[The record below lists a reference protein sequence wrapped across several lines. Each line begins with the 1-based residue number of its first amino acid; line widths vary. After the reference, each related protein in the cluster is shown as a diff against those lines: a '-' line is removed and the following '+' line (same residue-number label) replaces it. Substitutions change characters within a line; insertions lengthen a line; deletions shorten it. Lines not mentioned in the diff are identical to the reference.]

1 MVEIFLNF
9 LIVVGMILMSA
20 LTALAR
26 VQSPIEAM
34 TVTILTLL
42 AYTALNVG
50 VMKMRQ
56 SKMQQDINELK
67 ELIKKKQIIE
77 YYEETY
83 IYRDFRMYSSNCD
96 MCMLTWFCYHK
107 RYNR

>member
-9 LIVVGMILMSA
+9 LIVIGMILMSA
-20 LTALAR
+20 LTAMAR

-56 SKMQQDINELK
+56 SKMQQDIDELK
-67 ELIKKKQIIE
+67 ELLKSE
-77 YYEETY
+77 
-83 IYRDFRMYSSNCD
+83 DGG
-96 MCMLTWFCYHK
+96 H
-107 RYNR
+107 

>member
-9 LIVVGMILMSA
+9 LIVIGMILLSA
-20 LTALAR
+20 LTAMAR

-42 AYTALNVG
+42 VYTALNVG

-67 ELIKKKQIIE
+67 ELIKKEQ
-77 YYEETY
+77 
-83 IYRDFRMYSSNCD
+83 
-96 MCMLTWFCYHK
+96 
-107 RYNR
+107 

>member
-1 MVEIFLNF
+1 
-9 LIVVGMILMSA
+9 MSA
-20 LTALAR
+20 LTAMAR

-56 SKMQQDINELK
+56 TKMQQDIDELK
-67 ELIKKKQIIE
+67 ELIRKEQ
-77 YYEETY
+77 
-83 IYRDFRMYSSNCD
+83 
-96 MCMLTWFCYHK
+96 
-107 RYNR
+107 

>member
-9 LIVVGMILMSA
+9 LIVIGMILMSA
-20 LTALAR
+20 LTTMAR

-67 ELIKKKQIIE
+67 ELVKGKQ
-77 YYEETY
+77 
-83 IYRDFRMYSSNCD
+83 
-96 MCMLTWFCYHK
+96 
-107 RYNR
+107 

>member
-9 LIVVGMILMSA
+9 LIVVGMILISV
-20 LTALAR
+20 LTAMAR

-42 AYTALNVG
+42 AYTSLNVG

-56 SKMQQDINELK
+56 FKMQQDIDELK
-67 ELIKKKQIIE
+67 ELIKKEQ
-77 YYEETY
+77 
-83 IYRDFRMYSSNCD
+83 
-96 MCMLTWFCYHK
+96 
-107 RYNR
+107 

>member
-9 LIVVGMILMSA
+9 LIVIGMILMSV
-20 LTALAR
+20 LTAMAR

-56 SKMQQDINELK
+56 TKMQQDINELK
-67 ELIKKKQIIE
+67 ELIKKEQ
-77 YYEETY
+77 
-83 IYRDFRMYSSNCD
+83 
-96 MCMLTWFCYHK
+96 
-107 RYNR
+107 

>member
-20 LTALAR
+20 LTAMAR
-26 VQSPIEAM
+26 LQSPIEAM

-56 SKMQQDINELK
+56 SKMQQDIDELK
-67 ELIKKKQIIE
+67 ELLKSE
-77 YYEETY
+77 DGG
-83 IYRDFRMYSSNCD
+83 R
-96 MCMLTWFCYHK
+96 
-107 RYNR
+107 

>member
-20 LTALAR
+20 LTAMAR

-56 SKMQQDINELK
+56 AKMQQDIEELK
-67 ELIKKKQIIE
+67 ELIKVKDK
-77 YYEETY
+77 
-83 IYRDFRMYSSNCD
+83 N
-96 MCMLTWFCYHK
+96 
-107 RYNR
+107 

>member
-9 LIVVGMILMSA
+9 LIVIGMILMSA
-20 LTALAR
+20 LTAMAR

-56 SKMQQDINELK
+56 AKMQQDIDELK
-67 ELIKKKQIIE
+67 ELIKDKNK
-77 YYEETY
+77 
-83 IYRDFRMYSSNCD
+83 D
-96 MCMLTWFCYHK
+96 
-107 RYNR
+107 

>member
-1 MVEIFLNF
+1 MVEILLNSI
-9 LIVVGMILMSA
+9 IVMSMIIISA
-20 LTALAR
+20 VTALAR

-56 SKMQQDINELK
+56 AKMQQDIEELK
-67 ELIKKKQIIE
+67 ELIKGKDK
-77 YYEETY
+77 
-83 IYRDFRMYSSNCD
+83 N
-96 MCMLTWFCYHK
+96 
-107 RYNR
+107 

>member
-9 LIVVGMILMSA
+9 LIVIGMILMSA
-20 LTALAR
+20 LTAMAR

-34 TVTILTLL
+34 TVTILTLS

-56 SKMQQDINELK
+56 TKMQQDIDELK
-67 ELIKKKQIIE
+67 ELIKDKNK
-77 YYEETY
+77 
-83 IYRDFRMYSSNCD
+83 D
-96 MCMLTWFCYHK
+96 
-107 RYNR
+107 

>member
-20 LTALAR
+20 LTAMAR
-26 VQSPIEAM
+26 LQSPIEAM

-56 SKMQQDINELK
+56 SKMQHDIDELK
-67 ELIKKKQIIE
+67 ELLKSE
-77 YYEETY
+77 DGG
-83 IYRDFRMYSSNCD
+83 R
-96 MCMLTWFCYHK
+96 
-107 RYNR
+107 

>member
-9 LIVVGMILMSA
+9 LIVIGMILMSA
-20 LTALAR
+20 LTAMAR
-26 VQSPIEAM
+26 VPSPIEAM

-56 SKMQQDINELK
+56 SKMQQDIDELK
-67 ELIKKKQIIE
+67 ELLKSE
-77 YYEETY
+77 
-83 IYRDFRMYSSNCD
+83 DGG
-96 MCMLTWFCYHK
+96 H
-107 RYNR
+107 

>member
-20 LTALAR
+20 LTAMAR

-34 TVTILTLL
+34 IVTILTLL

-56 SKMQQDINELK
+56 TKMQQDINELK
-67 ELIKKKQIIE
+67 ELIKGKQ
-77 YYEETY
+77 
-83 IYRDFRMYSSNCD
+83 
-96 MCMLTWFCYHK
+96 
-107 RYNR
+107 

>member
-20 LTALAR
+20 LTAMAR

-56 SKMQQDINELK
+56 AKMQQDIEELK
-67 ELIKKKQIIE
+67 ELIKGKDE
-77 YYEETY
+77 
-83 IYRDFRMYSSNCD
+83 N
-96 MCMLTWFCYHK
+96 
-107 RYNR
+107 

>member
-20 LTALAR
+20 LTAMAR

-56 SKMQQDINELK
+56 SKMQQDIEELK
-67 ELIKKKQIIE
+67 EIIKSK
-77 YYEETY
+77 
-83 IYRDFRMYSSNCD
+83 DD
-96 MCMLTWFCYHK
+96 GH
-107 RYNR
+107 

>member
-1 MVEIFLNF
+1 MVEIVLNSI
-9 LIVVGMILMSA
+9 IVMSMMIISA
-20 LTALAR
+20 VTALAR

-56 SKMQQDINELK
+56 TKMQQDIDELK
-67 ELIKKKQIIE
+67 EQIKSKDNE
-77 YYEETY
+77 
-83 IYRDFRMYSSNCD
+83 
-96 MCMLTWFCYHK
+96 
-107 RYNR
+107 

>member
-9 LIVVGMILMSA
+9 LIVIGMILMSA
-20 LTALAR
+20 LTAMAR

-42 AYTALNVG
+42 TYTALNVG

-56 SKMQQDINELK
+56 TKMQQDINELK
-67 ELIKKKQIIE
+67 ELIKKKQ
-77 YYEETY
+77 
-83 IYRDFRMYSSNCD
+83 
-96 MCMLTWFCYHK
+96 
-107 RYNR
+107 

>member
-1 MVEIFLNF
+1 
-9 LIVVGMILMSA
+9 MSA
-20 LTALAR
+20 LTALSR

-42 AYTALNVG
+42 AYTALNIG

-67 ELIKKKQIIE
+67 ELIKKEQ
-77 YYEETY
+77 
-83 IYRDFRMYSSNCD
+83 
-96 MCMLTWFCYHK
+96 
-107 RYNR
+107 

>member
-20 LTALAR
+20 LTAMAR

-56 SKMQQDINELK
+56 AKMQQDIEGLK
-67 ELIKKKQIIE
+67 ELIKGKDK
-77 YYEETY
+77 
-83 IYRDFRMYSSNCD
+83 N
-96 MCMLTWFCYHK
+96 
-107 RYNR
+107 

>member
-1 MVEIFLNF
+1 MVEILLNF

-20 LTALAR
+20 LTAMAR

-56 SKMQQDINELK
+56 TKMQQDINELK
-67 ELIKKKQIIE
+67 ELIKDKNE
-77 YYEETY
+77 
-83 IYRDFRMYSSNCD
+83 N
-96 MCMLTWFCYHK
+96 
-107 RYNR
+107 

>member
-20 LTALAR
+20 STAIAR
-26 VQSPIEAM
+26 LQSPIEAM

-56 SKMQQDINELK
+56 SKMQQDIDELK
-67 ELIKKKQIIE
+67 GLIKKEQ
-77 YYEETY
+77 
-83 IYRDFRMYSSNCD
+83 
-96 MCMLTWFCYHK
+96 
-107 RYNR
+107 

>member
-20 LTALAR
+20 LTAMAR

-56 SKMQQDINELK
+56 TKMQQDIDELK
-67 ELIKKKQIIE
+67 EFLKSE
-77 YYEETY
+77 
-83 IYRDFRMYSSNCD
+83 DGG
-96 MCMLTWFCYHK
+96 H
-107 RYNR
+107 

>member
-1 MVEIFLNF
+1 MVEIFLNL

-56 SKMQQDINELK
+56 AKMQQDIEELK
-67 ELIKKKQIIE
+67 ELIKKEQ
-77 YYEETY
+77 
-83 IYRDFRMYSSNCD
+83 
-96 MCMLTWFCYHK
+96 
-107 RYNR
+107 

>member
-9 LIVVGMILMSA
+9 LIVIGMILMSA
-20 LTALAR
+20 LTAMAR
-26 VQSPIEAM
+26 VQTPIEAM

-56 SKMQQDINELK
+56 TKMQPK
-67 ELIKKKQIIE
+67 
-77 YYEETY
+77 
-83 IYRDFRMYSSNCD
+83 
-96 MCMLTWFCYHK
+96 
-107 RYNR
+107 

>member
-9 LIVVGMILMSA
+9 LIVIGMILMSA
-20 LTALAR
+20 LTAMAR

-34 TVTILTLL
+34 AVTILTLL

-56 SKMQQDINELK
+56 AKMQQDIEELK
-67 ELIKKKQIIE
+67 ELIKGKDK
-77 YYEETY
+77 
-83 IYRDFRMYSSNCD
+83 N
-96 MCMLTWFCYHK
+96 
-107 RYNR
+107 

>member
-20 LTALAR
+20 LTAMAR

-67 ELIKKKQIIE
+67 ELIKKEQ
-77 YYEETY
+77 
-83 IYRDFRMYSSNCD
+83 
-96 MCMLTWFCYHK
+96 
-107 RYNR
+107 

>member
-9 LIVVGMILMSA
+9 LIVIGMILMSA
-20 LTALAR
+20 LTAMAR

-56 SKMQQDINELK
+56 TKMQQDIDELK
-67 ELIKKKQIIE
+67 ELIKDKNE
-77 YYEETY
+77 
-83 IYRDFRMYSSNCD
+83 N
-96 MCMLTWFCYHK
+96 
-107 RYNR
+107 

>member
-9 LIVVGMILMSA
+9 PIVVGMILMSA
-20 LTALAR
+20 LTAMAR

-56 SKMQQDINELK
+56 AKMQQDIEELK
-67 ELIKKKQIIE
+67 ELIKGKDK
-77 YYEETY
+77 
-83 IYRDFRMYSSNCD
+83 N
-96 MCMLTWFCYHK
+96 
-107 RYNR
+107 

>member
-20 LTALAR
+20 LTAMAR

-34 TVTILTLL
+34 AVTILTLL

-56 SKMQQDINELK
+56 AKMQQDIEELK
-67 ELIKKKQIIE
+67 ELIKGKDK
-77 YYEETY
+77 
-83 IYRDFRMYSSNCD
+83 N
-96 MCMLTWFCYHK
+96 
-107 RYNR
+107 